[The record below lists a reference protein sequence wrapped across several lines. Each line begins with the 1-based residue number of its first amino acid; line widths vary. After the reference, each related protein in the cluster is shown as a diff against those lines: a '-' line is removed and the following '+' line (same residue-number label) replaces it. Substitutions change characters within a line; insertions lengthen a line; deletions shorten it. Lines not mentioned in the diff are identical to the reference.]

1 MVENY
6 EINSA
11 TLAIMPINENTSRV
25 IEGDNE
31 YIVNKATTSI
41 IDDSCKFFGSSYQ
54 GRFEGTKSVLGVN
67 YKAPILIEE
76 TREIIFFPTI
86 SPRLKECKWIS
97 LKNVDKYFK
106 NGYNSKIIFK
116 NGRELELDISYPSLE
131 NQILR
136 STRLESIIR
145 NRKIA

>member
-1 MVENY
+1 MVEQY
-6 EINSA
+6 EVNSS
-11 TLAIMPINENTSRV
+11 TLAIVPIDSSTSRV
-25 IEGDNE
+25 IECDAE
-31 YIVNKATTSI
+31 YIVKKDTTAI
-41 IDDSCKFFGSSYQ
+41 IDHSCKFFGSSYQ

-76 TREIIFFPTI
+76 SREIIFFPTI
-86 SPRLKECKWIS
+86 SPRLKECQWIS
-97 LKNVDKYFK
+97 LKNVEKYIK
-106 NGYNSKIIFK
+106 NGFMSKIIFK
-116 NGRELELDISYPSLE
+116 NGKEIELDISYSSLE